1 MQAQTLTVDGR
12 DVRLTHLDRP
22 LYPSGFTKAD
32 VVTYYARIA
41 PAIRTHVAG
50 RPLTL
55 RRFHAGTTG
64 PSRFEKCCPD
74 NRPPWV
80 RTAVVERRTRDEP
93 LPFCVVDDLPS
104 LLWSANLT
112 NLELHPMLAVAPD
125 VDRPTVA
132 AFDLDPGPGAGL
144 LDARA
149 VALLLR
155 DTLAGV
161 GLESRVK
168 VSGRKGMQV
177 FVPLN
182 DPEMTY
188 ARTKA
193 FARTVAT
200 LLAERLPDQ
209 VTATVA
215 RSARAGR
222 VLVDWGQ
229 NDRHR
234 SIVAAWSLRAGEAP
248 TVSLPLT
255 WGELEATD
263 DEEALQFSPDDAV
276 ERFERDG
283 DPFAAVLEINQ
294 TLRK

>member
-1 MQAQTLTVDGR
+1 MEAQTLTVEGR
-12 DVRLTHLDRP
+12 EVRLTNLDRA

-32 VVTYYARIA
+32 VVAYYARMAIA
-41 PAIRTHVAG
+41 VLPHVAG

-55 RRFHAGTTG
+55 RRFHHGTTG

-74 NRPPWV
+74 HRPPWV
-80 RTAVVERRTRDEP
+80 HTAVVPRRTRDEP
-93 LPFCVVDDLPS
+93 LPFCVVDSVAS

-112 NLELHPMLAVAPD
+112 NLELHPMLAIAPE
-125 VDRPTVA
+125 VDRPTVV

-144 LDARA
+144 LDCRD

-161 GLESRVK
+161 GLDSRAK
-168 VSGRKGMQV
+168 VSGRKGLQV
-177 FVPLN
+177 FAPLN
-182 DPEMTY
+182 DPDMTY

-200 LLAERLPDQ
+200 LMAERLPDAI
-209 VTATVA
+209 TATVS
-215 RSARAGR
+215 RSARAGK

-255 WGELEATD
+255 WEELETAGD
-263 DEEALQFSPDDAV
+263 AEALRFGPAEAV

-283 DPFAAVLEINQ
+283 DPFAAVLETHQ
-294 TLRK
+294 ALPE